1 MRPGPPASARCPAVR
16 ARTRSAVWL
25 ALTLCAAALSPSFG
39 RAQDPGEP
47 PALTALRQRLE
58 ARAAAPSATLAEPRM
73 VDGALLPAGTVVR
86 WTDAAQTRTYDA
98 RLPGPSP
105 ILGTVLVGGMYFD
118 GFWIVRLAAD
128 AAVDGWP
135 CSAASNV
142 SILTSGKVLTCVLA
156 AEARR
161 PGVVVPAGSRVFPSW
176 ADGTWSFDV
185 PGGVGLQIGPPG
197 VVVQGVSDVSFN
209 ADGRIKRIS
218 ARGGAAL
225 ALRGVQ
231 FREPLAWVYPEA
243 AGGQPDPAGI
253 GARGRLARTVS
264 GNGRRLPSGTE
275 VILTFADGTL
285 RRAP

>member
-1 MRPGPPASARCPAVR
+1 
-16 ARTRSAVWL
+16 
-25 ALTLCAAALSPSFG
+25 
-39 RAQDPGEP
+39 
-47 PALTALRQRLE
+47 
-58 ARAAAPSATLAEPRM
+58 M

-86 WTDAAQTRTYDA
+86 WTDPAQTRTYDA

-118 GFWIVRLAAD
+118 SFWIVQLAAD

-135 CSAASNV
+135 CSAADNA

-161 PGVVVPAGSRVFPSW
+161 PGVVVPAGSQVFPNW

-185 PGGVGLQIGPPG
+185 PDGAGLRIGPPG
-197 VVVQGVSDVSFN
+197 VVVQGASDVSFG

-218 ARGGAAL
+218 AHRGAIL
-225 ALRGVQ
+225 ALHGVQ

-243 AGGQPDPAGI
+243 AGGQADPAGV

-264 GNGRRLPSGTE
+264 RNGRQLSSGTE